1 MKKKAI
7 TLLAVASGLTFAG
20 CRNDIDVGFDHDRGW
35 HHGRRMEI
43 AANTAPASN
52 FQDLSNTYGIQPA
65 SAVAIL
71 TTVNSKQTTASL
83 GALGLSTEDAQALQ
97 DLRMPSDTSIHNVAM
112 TLNESDESITS
123 ILKDYISDT
132 QAENESSSN

>member
-1 MKKKAI
+1 MKKTALTILAI
-7 TLLAVASGLTFAG
+7 SSGITFAG
-20 CRNDIDVGFDHDRGW
+20 CRNDIEVGFDHDRGW

-43 AANTAPASN
+43 AANAAPVSN

-71 TTVNSKQTTASL
+71 TTVNSKQTTQSL
-83 GALGLSTEDAQALQ
+83 GALGLTTDDAQALQ
-97 DLRMPSDTSIHNVAM
+97 DLRMPSDSSIHNVAM
-112 TLNESDESITS
+112 TLNESDESITN

-132 QAENESSSN
+132 QAETESGSN